1 MSPRRS
7 LALVWKVLPPRPT
20 LVNPTSL
27 SGSIVA
33 IVTPFLADGSLDLPG
48 FLRLVDRQLAGGTN
62 GIVVAGSTGESAA
75 LDDGEFEVLLTAAV
89 ARVAG
94 RVPVIAGCGA
104 AATHKAMKQVK
115 RARSIGADAA
125 LVVTPY
131 YARPTQEGLYR
142 HYVELAE
149 QGGLP
154 VIAYNVPGRTGCDLL
169 PATVARLNNHP
180 AIVALKEARAEPE
193 RMSELLKLQ
202 HEHFAVLSGD
212 DPTALHAM
220 NAGARGVI
228 SVAANVA
235 PAAFA
240 RMCALALRGDRAA
253 AAAQDAA
260 LRPLYDACG
269 VESNPI
275 PAKWMLERLG
285 LIGSTLRLPLTRLAE
300 QFHASVGA
308 VADTIV
314 GLETE
319 ATLSKP

>member
-1 MSPRRS
+1 
-7 LALVWKVLPPRPT
+7 
-20 LVNPTSL
+20 VNPSSL

-33 IVTPFLADGSLDLPG
+33 IVTPFLADGSIDLPA
-48 FLRLVDRQLAGGTN
+48 FLGLVDRQLAAGTH

-75 LDDGEFEVLLTAAV
+75 LDDGEFEILLTAAV

-94 RVPVIAGCGA
+94 RIPVIAGCGA
-104 AATHKAMKQVK
+104 AATHKALKQMR

-142 HYVELAE
+142 HYLELAD

-154 VIAYNVPGRTGCDLL
+154 LITYNVPGRTGCDLL

-180 AIVALKEARAEPE
+180 AIVGIKEARSEPE
-193 RMSELLKLQ
+193 RMEDLLKLQ
-202 HEHFAVLSGD
+202 HAGFVVLSGD
-212 DPTALHAM
+212 DPTALRALR
-220 NAGARGVI
+220 AGARGVI

-240 RMCALALRGDRAA
+240 RLCALALSGDTRG

-260 LRPLYDACG
+260 LRPLYEACG
-269 VESNPI
+269 IESNPI
-275 PAKWMLERLG
+275 PAKWMLERFG
-285 LIGSTLRLPLTRLAE
+285 LIGPTLRLPLTRLAE

-308 VADTIV
+308 VADTIA
-314 GLETE
+314 GLEAA
-319 ATLSKP
+319 ATSSKPS

>member
-1 MSPRRS
+1 MN
-7 LALVWKVLPPRPT
+7 PP
-20 LVNPTSL
+20 NL

-75 LDDGEFEVLLTAAV
+75 LDEGEFEVLLTAAV

-94 RVPVIAGCGA
+94 RIPVIAGCGA
-104 AATHKAMKQVK
+104 AATHKAMKQMR

-149 QGGLP
+149 HGGLP
-154 VIAYNVPGRTGCDLL
+154 VVAYNVPGRTGCDLL
-169 PATVARLNNHP
+169 PTTVARLNNHP
-180 AIVALKEARAEPE
+180 AIVAIKEARSEPE
-193 RMSELLKLQ
+193 RMAELLKLQ
-202 HEHFAVLSGD
+202 HERFAVLSGD
-212 DPTALHAM
+212 DPTALSAM
-220 NAGARGVI
+220 TAGARGVI

-240 RMCALALRGDRAA
+240 RLCAMALGGQREQ

-269 VESNPI
+269 IESNPI
-275 PAKWMLERLG
+275 PAKWMLERFG
-285 LIGSTLRLPLTRLAE
+285 LIGPTLRLPLTRLAE
-300 QFHASVGA
+300 QFHARVGA
-308 VADTIV
+308 VADTID
-314 GLETE
+314 GLE
-319 ATLSKP
+319 AAAASSAA

>member
-1 MSPRRS
+1 M
-7 LALVWKVLPPRPT
+7 
-20 LVNPTSL
+20 NPHAL

-48 FLRLVDRQLAGGTN
+48 FLGLVDRQLTAGTR

-104 AATHKAMKQVK
+104 AATHKALKQMR
-115 RARSIGADAA
+115 RARTIGADAA

-142 HYVELAE
+142 HYLELAE
-149 QGGLP
+149 HGGLP
-154 VIAYNVPGRTGCDLL
+154 LITYNVPGRTGCDLL

-180 AIVALKEARAEPE
+180 AIVGIKEARPEPE
-193 RMSELLKLQ
+193 RMKALLDLQ
-202 HEHFAVLSGD
+202 HERFVVLSGD
-212 DPTALHAM
+212 DPTALSALT
-220 NAGARGVI
+220 AGARGVI

-235 PAAFA
+235 PGAFA
-240 RMCALALRGDRAA
+240 RLCTLASQGESAR

-260 LRPLYDACG
+260 LRPLYEACG
-269 VESNPI
+269 IESNPI
-275 PAKWMLERLG
+275 PAKWMLERFG
-285 LIGSTLRLPLTRLAE
+285 LIGPTLRLPLTRLAE
-300 QFHASVGA
+300 RFHASVGA
-308 VADTIV
+308 VADTIA
-314 GLETE
+314 GLE
-319 ATLSKP
+319 AAAAVSAA